1 MSNIILPGTYITV
14 RDEGL
19 ISVGGVSTGNIGI
32 VGTAT
37 DGSPNRVQVLNSF
50 TDARDIF
57 GSQDDNSG
65 TKAQPTTLLKALE
78 LLFASSA
85 STVYAVRAA
94 DESVKSYAAG
104 LELLANE
111 TVNLVLLAGQDATND
126 AYGL

>member
-78 LLFASSA
+78 KLCGGSGITCQRNSKSGAASGA
-85 STVYAVRAA
+85 GC
-94 DESVKSYAAG
+94 DE
-104 LELLANE
+104 
-111 TVNLVLLAGQDATND
+111 
-126 AYGL
+126 